1 MPTTV
6 TITLSAELLLSDDG
20 GDFANEQGSDLA
32 TMQTKLQERKRHYNH
47 RLTTIAKDHKTFA
60 TTQSENQ
67 VNVVNNA
74 EGGTLSISPLR
85 KEDA

>member
-1 MPTTV
+1 
-6 TITLSAELLLSDDG
+6 
-20 GDFANEQGSDLA
+20 
-32 TMQTKLQERKRHYNH
+32 MQTKLQERKRHYKH
-47 RLTTIAKDHKTFA
+47 KLTTIAKDHKTFA